1 MKTIVLSLALLAM
14 PAIASSATNTECN
27 DLDFYTFKK
36 RMKVAGLYNE
46 SQRSSITPQQS
57 KEVLEHLSK
66 CQSFLG
72 NQARWEP
79 CQERLFL
86 ELYIP

>member
-1 MKTIVLSLALLAM
+1 MKTLVLSLALLAM
-14 PAIASSATNTECN
+14 PASALGECN

-36 RMKVAGLYNE
+36 CSKVAALYNK
-46 SQRSSITPQQS
+46 SQESSIDPQQAS
-57 KEVLEHLSK
+57 EVLEHLGK
-66 CQSFLG
+66 CQNFLG

-79 CQERLFL
+79 CHERLFL